1 MSSSVN
7 CKNGDKNLQ
16 ENGSDKFDDSRKLV
30 KKVEISKNSSPL
42 HSTSADSDS
51 NSKPK
56 PNANDA
62 LINSQSVKSSERN
75 LLNGS
80 SELQAYSNVQH
91 VDAEERDVK
100 ASDKP
105 GNLVDDSTLVGIFN
119 NFTRSRK
126 KATR

>member
-16 ENGSDKFDDSRKLV
+16 ENRSDKFDDSRKVV
-30 KKVEISKNSSPL
+30 KKVEIPKKSSPL
-42 HSTSADSDS
+42 HLTSADSDS
-51 NSKPK
+51 NSKSK

-80 SELQAYSNVQH
+80 SELQANSNVQH
-91 VDAEERDVK
+91 FDAEKRNEK
-100 ASDKP
+100 AAKP